1 MRALQPRNRNPRHC
15 QSPNLS
21 LFKQLKLKHF
31 PPATTPP
38 RSILE
43 SGIMSSD
50 RKIQSSRANG
60 ARSRGPVTESGKQIS
75 SQNARSHALLARC
88 VVVEGESHEGF
99 EKTLTE
105 YLERFQPAD
114 AVEFDI
120 VEEMVA
126 AGWRMRRA
134 WAIETRLLTD
144 CVDAQDPCDGTGRLA
159 AAFNTMADSKALA
172 LMHRYETRMHRVY
185 QRALKN
191 LLLLQTSKVPNEPNP
206 ISEHLDTTPDLQP
219 PAPGPQPAA
228 PDAPQPAPAADHD
241 HAVPNEP
248 NPISEHL
255 DPTPDL
261 RPPTPGPRPQAP
273 DAPPAPS
280 PRPPT
285 RSLF

>member
-21 LFKQLKLKHF
+21 LFKQLKQRILPQ
-31 PPATTPP
+31 PPTTP

-172 LMHRYETRMHRVY
+172 LMHRYETRLHRVY

-206 ISEHLDTTPDLQP
+206 ISEHLDPAPDLQP
-219 PAPGPQPAA
+219 PAPDPQPAA
-228 PDAPQPAPAADHD
+228 PDAPQPAPAPHHPPPAPRPPPPAAPQPAPAADHD

-261 RPPTPGPRPQAP
+261 RPPT
-273 DAPPAPS
+273 
-280 PRPPT
+280 
-285 RSLF
+285 